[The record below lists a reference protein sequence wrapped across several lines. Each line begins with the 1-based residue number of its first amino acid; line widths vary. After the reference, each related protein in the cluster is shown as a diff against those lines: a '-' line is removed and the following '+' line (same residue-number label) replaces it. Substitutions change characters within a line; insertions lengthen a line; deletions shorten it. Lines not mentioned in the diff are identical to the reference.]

1 MNIWV
6 QSLSWTLICGLFQG
20 LVVYASLWLVL
31 RLMRSASASARYQ
44 LSLSALTV
52 MLAWFATTWWQQHHA
67 LLQLRELSLFHATN
81 GSTFI
86 AQTPAVSVIRN
97 FTNYHTLL
105 SWTTVVFPWL
115 TSCYVVGLL
124 FMLARLSTGMT
135 ELFSLRRSGVSN
147 PDATIDHLMTS
158 AKRRLHFGGYAQLL
172 ISARVQ
178 VPMVVGFLKP
188 IILMPAAVVAQLS
201 MEQLETIL
209 LHELA
214 HIKRHDYLV
223 NILQSV
229 VETILFFNPF
239 VWIISAIAR
248 REREHCCDDLVLAHT
263 TEPIC
268 YATALASLAHHPP
281 PDTLFAVAASGTS
294 NYLFNRIKR
303 IMEMKKNQFSYSR
316 MVAVILIIAAI
327 VGSIAWIRP
336 TFSPARKDKSR
347 EATPTATH
355 VPAVDSTSNL
365 PDDLKLI
372 QHLLNDG
379 RIDQVKGFLVE
390 KSQNRLFIDRI
401 QVPENI
407 ASRYISSIKQEYI
420 RIEVHPFIERLR
432 MHPDAGFMQNL
443 LPVMFSSP
451 CIDTKPRKPGC

>member
-1 MNIWV
+1 
-6 QSLSWTLICGLFQG
+6 
-20 LVVYASLWLVL
+20 
-31 RLMRSASASARYQ
+31 
-44 LSLSALTV
+44 
-52 MLAWFATTWWQQHHA
+52 
-67 LLQLRELSLFHATN
+67 
-81 GSTFI
+81 
-86 AQTPAVSVIRN
+86 
-97 FTNYHTLL
+97 
-105 SWTTVVFPWL
+105 
-115 TSCYVVGLL
+115 
-124 FMLARLSTGMT
+124 
-135 ELFSLRRSGVSN
+135 
-147 PDATIDHLMTS
+147 
-158 AKRRLHFGGYAQLL
+158 
-172 ISARVQ
+172 
-178 VPMVVGFLKP
+178 
-188 IILMPAAVVAQLS
+188 
-201 MEQLETIL
+201 
-209 LHELA
+209 
-214 HIKRHDYLV
+214 
-223 NILQSV
+223 
-229 VETILFFNPF
+229 
-239 VWIISAIAR
+239 
-248 REREHCCDDLVLAHT
+248 
-263 TEPIC
+263 
-268 YATALASLAHHPP
+268 
-281 PDTLFAVAASGTS
+281 
-294 NYLFNRIKR
+294 
-303 IMEMKKNQFSYSR
+303 MEMKKNQFSYSR